1 MVRIFK
7 QKSGRKRVGAWLIVL
22 LAFSF
27 IGCSTTIKPQLR
39 QPIPTVLTP
48 QPPQF
53 QKPRAFNVLN
63 KVDTWVIV
71 DHVILDYTSKL
82 GRLRKVG
89 LFLYNNELVEK
100 LKSDKHSD
108 YYWLMKLRP
117 IKSGTFESRAIPY
130 LEGDLDIYPL
140 PSPPKNFSLALK
152 IVNGIIED
160 QFIEDYREGWGRFN
174 FRKIANG
181 VLYMENKWYGGKIW
195 AGNLPLSDGDWTV
208 HMVLIK

>member
-100 LKSDKHSD
+100 LKSDKHF
-108 YYWLMKLRP
+108 L
-117 IKSGTFESRAIPY
+117 
-130 LEGDLDIYPL
+130 
-140 PSPPKNFSLALK
+140 
-152 IVNGIIED
+152 
-160 QFIEDYREGWGRFN
+160 
-174 FRKIANG
+174 
-181 VLYMENKWYGGKIW
+181 
-195 AGNLPLSDGDWTV
+195 
-208 HMVLIK
+208 

>member
-1 MVRIFK
+1 
-7 QKSGRKRVGAWLIVL
+7 
-22 LAFSF
+22 
-27 IGCSTTIKPQLR
+27 
-39 QPIPTVLTP
+39 VLTP
-48 QPPQF
+48 QLPEFLKPP
-53 QKPRAFNVLN
+53 AFNVLN
-63 KVDTWVIV
+63 KVDSWVIV

-89 LFLYNNELVEK
+89 LFLYNSELVEK

-108 YYWLMKLRP
+108 YYWLMKLQP
-117 IKSGTFESRAIPY
+117 IKSGSFESRAIPY

-152 IVNGIIED
+152 IVSGIVGN

-174 FRKIANG
+174 FRKIAKG
-181 VLYMENKWYGGKIW
+181 VLYMENRWYGGKIW